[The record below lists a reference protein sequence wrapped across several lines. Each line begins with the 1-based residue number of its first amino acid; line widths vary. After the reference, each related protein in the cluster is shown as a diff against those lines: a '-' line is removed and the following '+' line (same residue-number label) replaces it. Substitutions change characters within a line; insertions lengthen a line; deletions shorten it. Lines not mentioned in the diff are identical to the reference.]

1 MAASIAVGDDNDAL
15 AVLDL
20 MGLADGE
27 LHILVV
33 DLRDGVTGEAQIH
46 GAVDLSGLTDELAGG
61 VVVRGHDDGHVG
73 DGAQHAHILNG
84 LVGRAVVGGRHAAV
98 GAGDLYVQVGVADLL
113 TDHFAH
119 TEGTEHGIGDDKG
132 DLAAGGKARGNARA
146 VLLGDA
152 DVDVLVRQLLAEF
165 AGLAALADIN
175 INDQNVGILLAER
188 DDLLAEALASGDH
201 FFLTHCSSLLA

>member
-1 MAASIAVGDDNDAL
+1 VP
-15 AVLDL
+15 
-20 MGLADGE
+20 
-27 LHILVV
+27 
-33 DLRDGVTGEAQIH
+33 
-46 GAVDLSGLTDELAGG
+46 GG
-61 VVVRGHDDGHVG
+61 
-73 DGAQHAHILNG
+73 
-84 LVGRAVVGGRHAAV
+84 GGP
-98 GAGDLYVQVGVADLL
+98 G
-113 TDHFAH
+113 
-119 TEGTEHGIGDDKG
+119 
-132 DLAAGGKARGNARA
+132 GNARA

>member
-1 MAASIAVGDDNDAL
+1 
-15 AVLDL
+15 
-20 MGLADGE
+20 MG
-27 LHILVV
+27 
-33 DLRDGVTGEAQIH
+33 
-46 GAVDLSGLTDELAGG
+46 S
-61 VVVRGHDDGHVG
+61 
-73 DGAQHAHILNG
+73 
-84 LVGRAVVGGRHAAV
+84 AVVGGGHAAV
-98 GAGDLYVQVGVADLL
+98 GTGDLYVQVGVADLL

-119 TEGTEHGIGDDKG
+119 PEGTDHGIGDDKG